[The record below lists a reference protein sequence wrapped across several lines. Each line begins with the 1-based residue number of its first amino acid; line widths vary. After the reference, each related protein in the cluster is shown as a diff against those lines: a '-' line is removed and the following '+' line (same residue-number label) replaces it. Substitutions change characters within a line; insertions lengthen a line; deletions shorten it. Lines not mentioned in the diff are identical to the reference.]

1 MEDPGPTG
9 YDSWSAQVR
18 GVRDRLLRETRA
30 TGLDDRT
37 VDELVEQAAADYRD
51 ARVHAYIGILV
62 EGAVREQLALPRSAA
77 AHATGTAGTDGT
89 DGTSTGSP
97 PTKVSSTRP
106 HGLPIA

>member
-18 GVRDRLLRETRA
+18 DVRDRLLRETRA
-30 TGLDDRT
+30 AGLDDRT

-62 EGAVREQLALPRSAA
+62 ERAVREQLVLPRSAA

-97 PTKVSSTRP
+97 PTKVASTRP
-106 HGLPIA
+106 HELSTA